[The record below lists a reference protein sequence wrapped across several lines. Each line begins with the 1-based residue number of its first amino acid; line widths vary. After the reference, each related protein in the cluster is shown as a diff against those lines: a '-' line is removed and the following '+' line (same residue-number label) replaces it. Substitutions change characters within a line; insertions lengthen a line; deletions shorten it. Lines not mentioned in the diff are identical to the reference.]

1 MSLSSAY
8 FQLAI
13 ALWNGEDSI
22 LKERI
27 FSLTG
32 SEVNHGEDVKLIQQ
46 FCEYEAQYQEPEIE
60 KDKDAIALT

>member
-27 FSLTG
+27 FGLTG

-46 FCEYEAQYQEPEIE
+46 FCEYEAQY
-60 KDKDAIALT
+60 